1 MTMDKEQSLSF
12 NTFQHTPL
20 DELSVT
26 ECFERL
32 KLISQKATYKDV
44 SVWLGRNANDYA
56 NWKRSN
62 KLPFAEIIRKLLQ
75 ERISL
80 NWFFAPGYTLH
91 EPSYAY
97 TQGDYVKSSVVEEE
111 RKRRI
116 EFLKA
121 HKKIEPLL
129 KAYGLQDDE
138 QCMTLMLDAYFSTT
152 DKWMEK
158 SQALELVAKAL
169 ALKPAIQRITREE
182 DES

>member
-1 MTMDKEQSLSF
+1 MDKEQSLSLQAS
-12 NTFQHTPL
+12 QHTPI
-20 DELSVT
+20 DELTVT

-44 SVWLGRNANDYA
+44 SLWLGRNANDYA
-56 NWKRSN
+56 NWKRSS

-75 ERISL
+75 EKVSL

-91 EPSYAY
+91 EPNYAY
-97 TQGDYVKSSVVEEE
+97 TQPEYVKNSVAEEE

-121 HKKIEPLL
+121 HKKVEPLL
-129 KAYGLQDDE
+129 RPYGLENDE
-138 QCMTLMLDAYFSTT
+138 QCLTLMLDAYFSTT

-158 SQALELVAKAL
+158 SQALELMAKAL
-169 ALKPAIQRITREE
+169 ALKPATKRVNDGE